1 MKDILKPM
9 VIHGAEIEIIK
20 QDVLKLINKVEELE
34 QMIINLTY
42 KRKKEKKLKQND
54 GFWELALFFIVTY
67 VGLFLGLL
75 LL

>member
-20 QDVLKLINKVEELE
+20 HDVLKLINKVEELE

-42 KRKKEKKLKQND
+42 KRKEEEK
-54 GFWELALFFIVTY
+54 
-67 VGLFLGLL
+67 
-75 LL
+75 